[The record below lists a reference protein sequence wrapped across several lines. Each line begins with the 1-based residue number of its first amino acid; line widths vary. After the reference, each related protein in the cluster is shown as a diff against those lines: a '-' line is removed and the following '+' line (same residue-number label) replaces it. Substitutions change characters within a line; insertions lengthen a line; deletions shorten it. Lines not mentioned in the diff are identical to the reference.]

1 MRLHVE
7 MCAASLR
14 GSSTLSVPH
23 LLQEES
29 KQQQNGGSSGNGG
42 GPDPKKG
49 GKPRKE
55 GAAQLANSVMDKAGV
70 SLGPIG
76 LTVGS
81 ELQNLSLDDEDGV
94 GAAPRP
100 KSYASLSTAEWRALY
115 EKDGYVDLWVEE
127 EFNSGSR
134 LIVSGAVGQGRWR
147 GGVGWGG
154 MPCRTN
160 LCAADNMKRQAVSW
174 AAAVS
179 AAAGRQLTALSPV
192 PPLAIAQ
199 GGSAVYR
206 GGVAGYLSGE
216 GPGLETAQ
224 RHKVRITNNYTNE
237 EFEVE
242 VPEDRCAER
251 ARQGRG
257 VLVASCCEQ
266 QGKEHVVAGVL
277 ASLLCMRVRRF
288 VWPRCVRHAAA
299 AFSRLKCCLLAAGR
313 PTGCNARRL
322 PVQVHSVVSGGGGLR
337 PALRLPPGLLHRL
350 HSEGQGG
357 RGVPAALAGPQQE
370 PARPGERP
378 GCGCD
383 ECWDAGRG

>member
-1 MRLHVE
+1 MVSSGYGSVQQLQAAEGSCTVVQVE

-23 LLQEES
+23 SLQEES
-29 KQQQNGGSSGNGG
+29 EQQQNGGSSGNGG

-49 GKPRKE
+49 GKSRKE
-55 GAAQLANSVMDKAGV
+55 GAAQVANSVMDKAGV

-100 KSYASLSTAEWRALY
+100 QSYASLSTAEWRALY

-134 LIVSGAVGQGRWR
+134 LIVSGAVGR
-147 GGVGWGG
+147 
-154 MPCRTN
+154 
-160 LCAADNMKRQAVSW
+160 
-174 AAAVS
+174 
-179 AAAGRQLTALSPV
+179 AAGVEEAGVACHAGPTCALQTTGNGRQFLGLLPCQLLLAGSSLLC
-192 PPLAIAQ
+192 PLCPRLHIAQ

-242 VPEDRCAER
+242 VPEDRCAAR

-257 VLVASCCEQ
+257 MLVAMCLSDR
-266 QGKEHVVAGVL
+266 
-277 ASLLCMRVRRF
+277 ASGMLWRVCRA
-288 VWPRCVRHAAA
+288 VQPALYESAQVCAAA
-299 AFSRLKCCLLAAGR
+299 LCAACCSCPQLLEVLPSGCWPHNRLPRPPPACAGTFCGQRRRRATTCPTLAAWAAA
-313 PTGCNARRL
+313 P
-322 PVQVHSVVSGGGGLR
+322 
-337 PALRLPPGLLHRL
+337 PA
-350 HSEGQGG
+350 Q
-357 RGVPAALAGPQQE
+357 
-370 PARPGERP
+370 
-378 GCGCD
+378 
-383 ECWDAGRG
+383 